1 MSDTR
6 QEAERIA
13 SEGTDVRTR
22 VRDLVGRVASEGRK
36 TLSELSDEATDILR
50 GAGEGVKDAAAEHR
64 GEVLG
69 EVIDGV
75 SDGLSRAANATKLAL
90 EEAEGRGEQFAEED
104 LRRTVD
110 DLKTLER
117 MFVDSVRNLAE
128 GAGRSA
134 WGEVKDAAG
143 HASRAAESMRPS
155 IQGAL
160 EAAAGH
166 PVKFAGEAATA
177 GAAATRQAVGSLFQ
191 VMGGL
196 IAGAGDVIRGDEKKD
211 A

>member
-1 MSDTR
+1 MSDAS

-13 SEGTDVRTR
+13 SEGTDVRER
-22 VRDLVGRVASEGRK
+22 VRDLVNKVAGQGRK
-36 TLSELSDEATDILR
+36 TLSELTDETTEILR
-50 GAGEGVKDAAAEHR
+50 GAGEGVKSAASSER

-104 LRRTVD
+104 LQRTID

-117 MFVDSVRNLAE
+117 MFVDAVSNLAQS
-128 GAGRSA
+128 ASRTA
-134 WGEVKDAAG
+134 WGEMKDAAA
-143 HASRAAESMRPS
+143 HATRAAESMRPS
-155 IQGAL
+155 IEDAL
-160 EAAAGH
+160 QAAASH
-166 PVKFAGEAATA
+166 PVKLAGEAASA

-191 VMGGL
+191 VVGGL
-196 IAGAGDVIRGDEKKD
+196 LAGAGDVIRRDDKQG
-211 A
+211 